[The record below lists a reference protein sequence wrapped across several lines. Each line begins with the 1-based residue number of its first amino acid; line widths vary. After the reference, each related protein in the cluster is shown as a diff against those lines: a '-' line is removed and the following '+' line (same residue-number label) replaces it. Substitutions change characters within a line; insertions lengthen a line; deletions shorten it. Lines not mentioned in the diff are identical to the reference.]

1 MKKIFNNIEVIEREE
16 ERVKCSALFLFL

>member
-1 MKKIFNNIEVIEREE
+1 MKKIFNSIEVIEREE